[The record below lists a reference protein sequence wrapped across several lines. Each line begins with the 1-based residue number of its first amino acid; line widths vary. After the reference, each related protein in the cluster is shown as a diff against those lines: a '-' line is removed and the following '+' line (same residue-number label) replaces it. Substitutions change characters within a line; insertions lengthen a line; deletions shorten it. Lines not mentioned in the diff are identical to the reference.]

1 MSTALN
7 GIKVIELSHVI
18 SGSYCGML
26 LGDLGAEVTK
36 IERPGTGEFYR
47 DEALKN
53 EDGVSLVYP
62 AYNRNK
68 RGITLNIKDE
78 KATEILH
85 KLIKDSD
92 VLIENYRPGLLKKM
106 GFGYEE
112 LKKINPRLIMVSI
125 SGFGQS
131 GPYAM
136 KPAYD
141 MTIAA
146 VSGFMSVNGPEGV
159 PMKSGPAISD
169 FLSGIYGA
177 IGVLAALRYCEKT
190 GEGQY
195 VDISMMECSMSILDA
210 FFAQDRFSD
219 IKPKSMG
226 NRRANYA
233 PVNSF
238 QVKDGHVYI
247 AASLQKHW
255 ESLIILMG
263 RQDLAG
269 NPDYDTSNHRK
280 QREEELEEIV
290 QQWAQQFDT
299 KELIRLLDE
308 NGIPCSPVQTVAQ
321 VIDDPHV
328 IARQSIMEFDYP
340 GLGSYPVAAFTPKF
354 STMEVMTQRAPLLGE
369 HNREIYIN
377 ELGYSEAEFEEM
389 QQKKII

>member
-1 MSTALN
+1 MSAALE
-7 GIKVIELSHVI
+7 GIKVVELSHVI

-26 LGDLGAEVTK
+26 LGDMGADVIK
-36 IERPGTGEFYR
+36 IERPEKGEFYR

-53 EDGVSLVYP
+53 EDGISLVFP

-68 RGITLNIKDE
+68 RGITLNIKDP
-78 KATEILH
+78 KAKEIIH
-85 KLIKDSD
+85 KLIRDCD
-92 VLIENYRPGLLKKM
+92 IFIENYRPGLLKKM

-112 LKKINPRLIMVSI
+112 LKKVNPRLIMVSI
-125 SGFGQS
+125 SGFGQT

-177 IGVLAALRYCEKT
+177 VGAMAALRNYEQT

-210 FFAQDRFSD
+210 FFAQDKYSLV
-219 IKPKSMG
+219 KPQSMG

-238 QVKDGHVYI
+238 KVKDGHVYI

-255 ESLIILMG
+255 EALTAIMN
-263 RQDLAG
+263 RKDLYE
-269 NPDYDTSNHRK
+269 NPKYDISANRK
-280 QREEELEEIV
+280 KYEEELEGIV
-290 QQWAQQFDT
+290 QEWALQYHT
-299 KELIRLLDE
+299 KELIQLLDE
-308 NGIPCSPVQTVAQ
+308 NGIPCSPVQTLNQ
-321 VIDDPHV
+321 VMADPHV
-328 IARQSIMEFDYP
+328 AARNSIMEFDYP
-340 GLGSYPVAAFTPKF
+340 GIGPYPVAGFTPKF
-354 STMEVMTQRAPLLGE
+354 SSMDVMVQRAPLLGE
-369 HNREIYIN
+369 HNKEIYVG
-377 ELGYSEAEFEEM
+377 ELGYTEAEFEEL
-389 QQKKII
+389 KRNRTI

>member
-1 MSTALN
+1 MSTALE
-7 GIKVIELSHVI
+7 GIKVVELSHVI

-26 LGDLGAEVTK
+26 LGDMGADVIK
-36 IERPGTGEFYR
+36 IERPEKGEFYR

-53 EDGVSLVYP
+53 EDGISLVFP

-68 RGITLNIKDE
+68 RGITLNIKDPE
-78 KATEILH
+78 AKGIIH
-85 KLIKDSD
+85 KLIRGCDIF
-92 VLIENYRPGLLKKM
+92 IENYRPGLLKKM

-125 SGFGQS
+125 SGFGQT

-136 KPAYD
+136 RPAYD

-159 PMKSGPAISD
+159 PMKSGPAVSD

-177 IGVLAALRYCEKT
+177 IGAMAALRHSEQT

-210 FFAQDRFSD
+210 FFAQSQYSQV
-219 IKPKSMG
+219 KPKSMG

-238 QVKDGHVYI
+238 KVRDGYVYI

-255 ESLIILMG
+255 EALTTVMK
-263 RQDLAG
+263 RKDLYN
-269 NPDYDTSNHRK
+269 NPKYDISANRK
-280 QREEELEEIV
+280 KYEDELEAVV
-290 QQWAQQFDT
+290 QEWALQYNSG
-299 KELIRLLDE
+299 ELIALLDK
-308 NGIPCSPVQTVAQ
+308 NGIPCSPVQTLGQ
-321 VIDDPHV
+321 VMADPHV
-328 IARQSIMEFDYP
+328 AARKSLIEFDYP
-340 GLGSYPVAAFTPKF
+340 GIGSYPVAGFTPKF
-354 STMEVMTQRAPLLGE
+354 STMKVKVRRAPLLGE
-369 HNREIYIN
+369 HNQEVYVH
-377 ELGYSEAEFEEM
+377 ELGYTEAEFDAM
-389 QQKKII
+389 KKNQTI

>member
-7 GIKVIELSHVI
+7 GVKVIELSHVI

-36 IERPGTGEFYR
+36 IERPGAGEFYR

-78 KATEILH
+78 KAAEILH

-92 VLIENYRPGLLKKM
+92 VFIENYRPGLLKKI
-106 GFGYEE
+106 GFGYED

-125 SGFGQS
+125 SGFGQT

-177 IGVLAALRYCEKT
+177 IGVLAALRNCEKT

-195 VDISMMECSMSILDA
+195 IDISMMECSMSILDA

-255 ESLIILMG
+255 EALIALMN

-269 NPDYDTSNHRK
+269 NPDYNTSSHRK
-280 QREEELEEIV
+280 QREEEIEEIV
-290 QQWAQQFDT
+290 QQWALQFDT
-299 KELIRLLDE
+299 KELMELLDE

-321 VIDDPHV
+321 VIHDPHV
-328 IARQSIMEFDYP
+328 IARNSIMEFDYP
-340 GLGSYPVAAFTPKF
+340 GVGSYPVAAFTPKF
-354 STMEVMTQRAPLLGE
+354 STMEVMTERPPLLGE
-369 HNREIYIN
+369 HNREIYVN
-377 ELGYSEAEFEEM
+377 ELGYSEADFEEM
-389 QQKKII
+389 QQKKTI